1 MISQKKKKLLL
12 IIFLYGIFNIQRKNY
27 QEGYLAGDKKIL
39 SNHLV
44 LTYLWDQG
52 MYELHRLK
60 LWLLEYWTF

>member
-44 LTYLWDQG
+44 LTYPG
-52 MYELHRLK
+52 ASSA
-60 LWLLEYWTF
+60 F